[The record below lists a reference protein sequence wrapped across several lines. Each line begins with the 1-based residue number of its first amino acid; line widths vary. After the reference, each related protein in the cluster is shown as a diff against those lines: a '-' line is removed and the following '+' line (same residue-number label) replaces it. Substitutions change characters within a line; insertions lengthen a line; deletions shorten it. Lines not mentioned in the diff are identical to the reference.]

1 MIKLLLTYTGG
12 TSTGSSLFSS
22 STSETYVIQTVISN
36 EKAFIEISRKK
47 PLRLAILPPVLL
59 DTPAWR
65 PFEVG
70 PPPRPRL

>member
-1 MIKLLLTYTGG
+1 MRKLVTYTGG
-12 TSTGSSLFSS
+12 TSTSSPLFSS
-22 STSETYVIQTVISN
+22 STSETYVIQTVITN

-47 PLRLAILPPVLL
+47 LLRVAILPPVLL

-65 PFEVG
+65 PLEVG